1 VAVDV
6 LWLWRPGGTVSHAF
20 RAIHVAGART
30 ALCGQSGRTWVE
42 SHGDRHCGHCEK
54 RLRDMETSSKGS

>member
-1 VAVDV
+1 MTVDV

-30 ALCGQSGRTWVE
+30 ALCGQSGHTWEE
-42 SHGDRHCGHCEK
+42 SLGDHCKHCEK
-54 RLRDMETSSKGS
+54 RLRGMETSSKGS